1 MGAINETVLLLIVFL
16 LPGMSAA
23 WAYERTSEIHSRR
36 SRDWYVRL
44 AGMSA
49 LCIALMAGPL
59 YWLVASYG
67 KAFTQAGPL
76 PWWLWPAVLGYLVLP
91 AVAAALLQR
100 SGLTARLGNKRPP
113 STSWDGLFESGQ
125 SGLVRC
131 LLKSGYWAGGFLV
144 NTHASRSFA
153 AVDTTYAAMNT
164 SDRDIYIAVAVHL
177 DQSDGTPVL
186 DATGGYAIIGG
197 GVLVRRENIEA
208 LHFTAL
214 EELDPPIPITG

>member
-113 STSWDGLFESGQ
+113 STSWDGL
-125 SGLVRC
+125 LRADR
-131 LLKSGYWAGGFLV
+131 AGWCDACS
-144 NTHASRSFA
+144 NR
-153 AVDTTYAAMNT
+153 
-164 SDRDIYIAVAVHL
+164 
-177 DQSDGTPVL
+177 
-186 DATGGYAIIGG
+186 ATGLA
-197 GVLVRRENIEA
+197 A
-208 LHFTAL
+208 SW
-214 EELDPPIPITG
+214 